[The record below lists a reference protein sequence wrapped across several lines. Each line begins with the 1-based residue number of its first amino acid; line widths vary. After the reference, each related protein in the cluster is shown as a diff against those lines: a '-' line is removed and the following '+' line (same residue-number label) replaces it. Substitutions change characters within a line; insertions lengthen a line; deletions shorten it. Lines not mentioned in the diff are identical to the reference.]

1 MVYYISCYPSFPSKF
16 TSTLLKSKPDPA
28 SNLEDFMG
36 FGPHRALYLLDLCF
50 LTQLSISD
58 LTFNSGNLEEFKG
71 REGRYLEL
79 LQD

>member
-1 MVYYISCYPSFPSKF
+1 
-16 TSTLLKSKPDPA
+16 
-28 SNLEDFMG
+28 MG
-36 FGPHRALYLLDLCF
+36 FGPRRVLYLLDLCF